1 MTYPNAREMRYVE
14 ITNVSVRVATSETA
28 SRSVRVLNIILQIKL
43 YTMKILLF
51 VIVIIVVL
59 NINLSLSYIKNV
71 AINHLSKISTLVLFN
86 VLFFQLSESCG
97 GKVCGKNARCTNYGR
112 RKKCKCISG
121 FYGDGITCTG
131 NKIIMIQYS

>member
-28 SRSVRVLNIILQIKL
+28 SRSVRVLNIFLQIKL

-71 AINHLSKISTLVLFN
+71 AINHLSKIATLVLFN
-86 VLFFQLSESCG
+86 VLFFNFQRVVAERCAERMQD
-97 GKVCGKNARCTNYGR
+97 AR
-112 RKKCKCISG
+112 
-121 FYGDGITCTG
+121 ITVEKR
-131 NKIIMIQYS
+131 NVNV